1 MCGVRKHAMKRKK
14 ARSAHQAD
22 NLAKL
27 RNEVLSVLD
36 MIAQIFGAISRAKIK
51 QIKEHRTKLCGV
63 RKHAMKRK
71 KGAKRTSSRQF
82 GETAERCFVH
92 A

>member
-27 RNEVLSVLD
+27 RSEVLSMLD
-36 MIAQIFGAISRAKIK
+36 MIAQIFGAISRAIIE
-51 QIKEHRTKLCGV
+51 QIKEHRTNV
-63 RKHAMKRK
+63 RC
-71 KGAKRTSSRQF
+71 S
-82 GETAERCFVH
+82 
-92 A
+92 

>member
-27 RNEVLSVLD
+27 RNEILSMIDV
-36 MIAQIFGAISRAKIK
+36 IAQIFGAISRAKIE
-51 QIKEHRTKLCGV
+51 QIKGRHTELCVV
-63 RKHAMKRK
+63 RKHAMIFALIRPLVQC
-71 KGAKRTSSRQF
+71 S
-82 GETAERCFVH
+82 
-92 A
+92 

>member
-27 RNEVLSVLD
+27 RSEVLSMFD

-63 RKHAMKRK
+63 RKHAMIFALIRPLVQC
-71 KGAKRTSSRQF
+71 S
-82 GETAERCFVH
+82 
-92 A
+92 